1 MAPRST
7 GAANRRSSGGASTV
21 GMKGLGA
28 QTGRRP
34 RARPGRGAGHGPAS
48 DLPRLADSL
57 RRWQWQ
63 YLPLVL
69 AAVLANYALRF
80 LRWHFYL
87 RVTAIAGVSTGDSLA
102 IFLSG
107 FSLTMTPGKLGE
119 VLKSFLLRQ
128 VADVPVSYSA
138 SLVFAER
145 LTDVLAMVLLA
156 AVGLGAFQMG
166 WQPLALVTV
175 AQPRRHPRRSEA
187 VALPAASWMARDVCR

>member
-1 MAPRST
+1 
-7 GAANRRSSGGASTV
+7 
-21 GMKGLGA
+21 MKGLGA
-28 QTGRRP
+28 KLAVGVVLGLVVVL
-34 RARPGRGAGHGPAS
+34 AMALVS

-69 AAVLANYALRF
+69 AAVLSNYALRF

-87 RVTAIAGVSTGDSLA
+87 RVTSITGVSTSDSLA

-138 SLVFAER
+138 SLVFA
-145 LTDVLAMVLLA
+145 
-156 AVGLGAFQMG
+156 
-166 WQPLALVTV
+166 
-175 AQPRRHPRRSEA
+175 
-187 VALPAASWMARDVCR
+187 